1 MNLLKFFH
9 VLVDA
14 QTTSSSITSLM
25 GCNLFLSL
33 KLCRVKQIAP
43 VGFFILLSKL
53 LLQKPSAMQMQI
65 QIKCPPKKKKKK
77 EEAEKKKETHTHIKH
92 MPHTLRGH
100 LFLSY
105 GRCGHWLWWLIQN
118 TGFDTRRFSH
128 NHDTNICQAPLS
140 SSLTQAVQKRNIF
153 SLTILMKERKG
164 S

>member
-65 QIKCPPKKKKKK
+65 QMKMP
-77 EEAEKKKETHTHIKH
+77 KKKETHTHIKH
-92 MPHTLRGH
+92 MPHTERGH

-153 SLTILMKERKG
+153 SLTILMKKRKG